1 MAAPASNDA
10 LRRATEGAARVAWN
24 RFGSWPRRVAIL
36 ALLLAGIGLWVTHL
50 ESVDWRGMGTAL
62 AAMPLDRLWWA
73 TGLTAT
79 SYLAYSS
86 IDLLARRVT
95 GHAVRASS
103 TLLIGFVSHACALNL
118 GPAGAGFRFRLYM
131 SHGVDAVR
139 ATAIWLFNIAT
150 NWIGFAAVAGTA
162 LAGGWIHL
170 PDDWGLI
177 THASRLAGLAL
188 LGSLIAY
195 FVLCMKAH
203 GHAWSL
209 FGHRIMLPTP
219 SVAAMQCALSSA
231 NWLLLAGVIAALL
244 PSGVPFSAV
253 LGALLA
259 SAIALAVI
267 DVPAGLGVTETVF
280 LAMLGS
286 LVPVHEL
293 LAALLAYRALYF
305 GGPLL
310 LALALYAGI
319 ESRRLVNRR
328 AAVHG
333 E

>member
-1 MAAPASNDA
+1 
-10 LRRATEGAARVAWN
+10 LAWN
-24 RFGSWPRRVAIL
+24 RFGPWPRRAAIL
-36 ALLLAGIGLWVTHL
+36 ALLLAGIGLWVAHL
-50 ESVDWRGMGTAL
+50 DKMDWRGMG
-62 AAMPLDRLWWA
+62 AAIAGLPTERLWWA
-73 TGLTAT
+73 AGLTAA
-79 SYLAYSS
+79 SYLVYSS
-86 IDLLARRVT
+86 IDLLARHMT
-95 GHAVRASS
+95 GHAVRAPH

-139 ATAIWLFNIAT
+139 ATTIWLFNIAT
-150 NWIGFAAVAGTA
+150 NWIGFVAVAGTA
-162 LAGGWIHL
+162 LAGGWIRL
-170 PDDWGLI
+170 PEDWGLV
-177 THASRLAGLAL
+177 THASGLAGAAMLAGLAT
-188 LGSLIAY
+188 Y
-195 FVLCMKAH
+195 FMLCAKAH

-209 FGHRIMLPTP
+209 FNRRITLPTL
-219 SVAAMQCALSSA
+219 SVAVMQCVLSSA
-231 NWLLLAGVIAALL
+231 NWLLLAGVISALL
-244 PSGVPFSAV
+244 PAGVTFGAV
-253 LGALLA
+253 LAALLA

-286 LVPVHEL
+286 QVPVHEL

-319 ESRRLVNRR
+319 ESHRMANRR

-333 E
+333 GR

>member
-1 MAAPASNDA
+1 
-10 LRRATEGAARVAWN
+10 LV
-24 RFGSWPRRVAIL
+24 
-36 ALLLAGIGLWVTHL
+36 LAGIGLWVTHL
-50 ESVDWRGMGTAL
+50 ESVDWPGMVKAI
-62 AAMPLDRLWWA
+62 AAMPIDRLWWA
-73 TGLTAT
+73 AGCTAA
-79 SYLAYSS
+79 SYLVYSS

-95 GHAVRASS
+95 GHSVRAPS

-131 SHGVDAVR
+131 SHGVDAMR

-150 NWIGFAAVAGTA
+150 NWIGFIAVAGTA
-162 LAGGWIHL
+162 LAGGWIRL
-170 PDDWGLI
+170 PVDWGVA
-177 THASRLAGLAL
+177 TPASRLAGLAM
-188 LGSLIAY
+188 LGGLAAY
-195 FVLCMKAH
+195 FLLCAKAH
-203 GHAWSL
+203 GHAWSC
-209 FGHRIMLPTP
+209 FGQRITLPTP
-219 SVAAMQCALSSA
+219 SMATMQCTLSSA

-244 PSGVPFSAV
+244 PGGVPFSAV

-280 LAMLGS
+280 LAMLGPQ
-286 LVPVHEL
+286 VPVHEL

-319 ESRRLVNRR
+319 ESRRLTAAARSDSSRPRR
-328 AAVHG
+328 WTST
-333 E
+333 